1 MTIAINPPNP
11 TDTRSALADWLELQT
26 LMDPRGVSTRA
37 SLLNVMDILED
48 DAAEPDR
55 VDAETG
61 EVLDEAILED
71 ERQQFVNVTFEELS
85 YRQETLGDS
94 YPFQVDAARYRLA
107 RQTEEAIVHPG
118 QIVYLFCLLSSAI
131 REHRIQPHADLTQ
144 AERNIA
150 DAFQVCACLA
160 AGGYLNGDVS
170 SFGFPR
176 ATGTNFLTALRQTFA
191 RFGIGT
197 VRANDDIPDGLPTSL
212 KDGGIDVIAWRDHP
226 DGMPSKTYLVGQCAS
241 GTQWRDKSVLEYI
254 KQLHGSWFTRSPAG
268 HSTPAMFIPFP
279 FHHDIT
285 ERAGPYLEA
294 VKNRF
299 WYEESRFGVIFD
311 RLRIAHFA
319 NACMSFAPPQRER
332 VDGTDRF
339 EEVTAWVRSTCQ
351 TAGLAQ
357 A

>member
-1 MTIAINPPNP
+1 MIAISPPSL
-11 TDTRSALADWLELQT
+11 TDTRSVLADWLELQT

-37 SLLNVMDILED
+37 SLLHVMDILED
-48 DAAEPDR
+48 DAAEPDP

-61 EVLDEAILED
+61 EVLDEAILEG
-71 ERQQFVNVTFEELS
+71 ERQQFVDVTFEELA
-85 YRQETLGDS
+85 YRQAKLGES
-94 YPFQVDAARYRLA
+94 YPFDIDGGRYRMTRRLD
-107 RQTEEAIVHPG
+107 EPVSHPG
-118 QIVYLFCLLSSAI
+118 QVVYLFCLLSSAI
-131 REHRIQPHADLTQ
+131 RERKLQPHNLLTQ
-144 AERNIA
+144 AERDIA

-191 RFGIGT
+191 RFGIGA
-197 VRANDDIPDGLPTSL
+197 VRTNDEIPDGLPTSL

-226 DGMPSKTYLVGQCAS
+226 DGMPGKLYLIGQCAS
-241 GTQWRDKSVLEYI
+241 GLQWRDKSVVEYI
-254 KQLHGSWFTRSPAG
+254 RQLHGSWFTRRPAE

-279 FHHDIT
+279 FHHDIE
-285 ERAGPYLEA
+285 ERAGSYLEA

-299 WYEESRFGVIFD
+299 WHEEPRFGVIFD

-319 NACMSFAPPQRER
+319 NACMAFSSVHRER
-332 VDGTDRF
+332 VEGAERF
-339 EEVTAWVRSTCQ
+339 DLVTSWVRNTCQ
-351 TAGLAQ
+351 TVGLAC

>member
-1 MTIAINPPNP
+1 MLTISPPSP
-11 TDTRSALADWLELQT
+11 TDTRSVLADWLELQT
-26 LMDPRGVSTRA
+26 LLDARGISTQA
-37 SLLNVMDILED
+37 SLLSVMDILED
-48 DAAEPDR
+48 DAADPDL

-61 EVLDEAILED
+61 EVLDEAILEG
-71 ERQQFVNVTFEELS
+71 ERQQFVDVTFEELH
-85 YRQETLGDS
+85 YRQQTLGES
-94 YPFQVDAARYRLA
+94 YPFVVNMMRYRLERRA
-107 RQTEEAIVHPG
+107 DESTKHPG
-118 QIVYLFCLLSSAI
+118 QVVYLFCLLSSAI
-131 REHRIQPHADLTQ
+131 RERKFQPQGALSQ
-144 AERNIA
+144 AERDIA
-150 DAFQVCACLA
+150 DAFQICACLA

-191 RFGIGT
+191 RFGFGA

-226 DGMPSKTYLVGQCAS
+226 DGMPGKLYLIGQCAS
-241 GTQWRDKSVLEYI
+241 GRNWKDKSVLEYI
-254 KQLHGSWFTRSPAG
+254 RQLHGSWFTHRPAE

-279 FHHDIT
+279 FHHDID

-294 VKNRF
+294 VKNSF
-299 WYEESRFGVIFD
+299 SHEESRFGIIFD
-311 RLRIAHFA
+311 RLRITHFA
-319 NACMSFAPPQRER
+319 NACMAFTAPHRER

-339 EEVTAWVRSTCQ
+339 DQVAAWVQSTCQ

>member
-1 MTIAINPPNP
+1 MLAINPPSP
-11 TDTRSALADWLELQT
+11 TDTRSAIADWLELQT
-26 LMDPRGVSTRA
+26 LFDARGVSTRA
-37 SLLNVMDILED
+37 SLLHVLDILED
-48 DAAEPDR
+48 GAAEPDP

-61 EVLDEAILED
+61 EALDEAILEG
-71 ERQQFVNVTFEELS
+71 ERQQFVDATFEELQ
-85 YRQETLGDS
+85 YRQQTLGES
-94 YPFQVDAARYRLA
+94 YPFDVDGARYRLTRRSDELA
-107 RQTEEAIVHPG
+107 TQPG

-131 REHRIQPHADLTQ
+131 RERKLQPQHALTQ
-144 AERNIA
+144 AEREIA

-176 ATGTNFLTALRQTFA
+176 ATGTDFLTALRQTFA

-226 DGMPSKTYLVGQCAS
+226 DGMPGKLYLIGQCAS
-241 GTQWRDKSVLEYI
+241 GMQWRDKSVVEYI
-254 KQLHGSWFTRSPAG
+254 RQLHGSWFTHRPAE

-279 FHHDIT
+279 FHHDID
-285 ERAGPYLEA
+285 ERAGSYLDA

-299 WYEESRFGVIFD
+299 WHEEARFGIIFD

-319 NACMSFAPPQRER
+319 NACMAFSLPLRGRVEGSER
-332 VDGTDRF
+332 FGQVS
-339 EEVTAWVRSTCQ
+339 AWVQSTCR
-351 TAGLAQ
+351 TAGVAG